1 MGIKKYQNLLDRFV
15 QKNMDL
21 LGDNLI
27 GIYLHGSAVTGC
39 FNAEK
44 SDIDLLTVVENDLS
58 YETKK
63 MYMDMTIEFNKEA
76 PPKGMELSIV
86 KEEFLKPFAYPTPY
100 ELHFSLMHL
109 DWYRSNPNEY
119 IEKMKGTDKDLAA
132 HVTVIYHRGK
142 TLYGKEIKEVFSPVG
157 KKEYFDSLWH
167 DIHNAKTDIL
177 NNPTYIILNLCR
189 VLAYV
194 KVCLVLSK
202 KEGGEWGLMNV
213 PEKYRTLIT
222 AALEEY
228 QNDAKVSTDEE
239 QAEEFAEYMLSEI
252 EKDKEKI
259 SGK

>member
-15 QKNMDL
+15 QKNIDL

-27 GIYLHGSAVTGC
+27 DIYLHGSAVTGC

-167 DIHNAKTDIL
+167 DIHNCEQPLNVRPFLNIRKHAADAGTGFSDCACCVNLKSKNAYRIKAVAVVSKRFIHSGITHKT
-177 NNPTYIILNLCR
+177 PHH
-189 VLAYV
+189 A
-194 KVCLVLSK
+194 
-202 KEGGEWGLMNV
+202 
-213 PEKYRTLIT
+213 P
-222 AALEEY
+222 
-228 QNDAKVSTDEE
+228 
-239 QAEEFAEYMLSEI
+239 FAF
-252 EKDKEKI
+252 
-259 SGK
+259 